1 MAAIKRDRIWDTT
14 TTTGLGAITLSGSAP
29 SGFRAFSTVMSN
41 ADTCTITIV
50 DRTTYAWETCA
61 ATYNAGILTRGT
73 WYDGSTGAH
82 LDLTAGT
89 KDVFLSVASATILTT
104 DTNALDWSAAV
115 DVASGTS
122 PTPIGEAAS
131 NLVNITGTTTIT
143 AFDTMSTL
151 KVRWA
156 KFAGALTLTHHATSL
171 ILPGGE
177 NITTAAGDHALFVNE
192 GSANWICY
200 WYVPKSGQPLT
211 TGLKTIASAT
221 TTELGSTPYT
231 SITVSGT
238 TTITSFGS
246 TAPTGAVKD
255 LTFSGALSITYNA
268 TSMILP
274 DAASIT
280 TAAGDCMSFRHEG
293 SGNWRLLTITRAAL
307 HAYDGA
313 GKHCVPV
320 PAGAMVA
327 RTTNGAASATLEMTT
342 NDNMFVTFDFDAS
355 TEEGVQFSIAMPDS
369 WNEGTITFRPV
380 WSHSS
385 TTTNFGVVFSLAA
398 VAISDDDAGDVAFGT
413 AQISNDTGGTTN
425 DIYIGPESSAITV
438 AGTPAAGDFV
448 MFELRRVVANGS
460 DTMAVD
466 ARLHA
471 IKLFITTDR
480 GIDP

>member
-143 AFDTMSTL
+143 AFDTVTGP
-151 KVRWA
+151 KVRWV
-156 KFAGALTLTHHATSL
+156 KFAGSLTLTYNATTL
-171 ILPGGE
+171 ILPGLKS
-177 NITTAAGDHALFVNE
+177 IVTQAGDRALFVTE
-192 GSANWICY
+192 GSGNWVCWDY
-200 WYVPKSGQPLT
+200 MPRNGYPLT
-211 TGLKTIASAT
+211 TGLATIASAST
-221 TTELGSTPYT
+221 TDLGSVPYQA
-231 SITVSGT
+231 ITVSGT

-246 TAPTGAVKD
+246 TAPTGAIKEV
-255 LTFSGALSITYNA
+255 TFSGALQITHNG
-268 TSMILP
+268 TSLILP
-274 DAASIT
+274 DAANIT
-280 TAAGDCMSFRHEG
+280 TVAGDCIRFRHEG
-293 SGNWRLLTITRAAL
+293 SGNWRAL
-307 HAYDGA
+307 GVA
-313 GKHCVPV
+313 GTGYQGGVGRHMIPV
-320 PAGAMVA
+320 PASAMVA
-327 RTTNGAASATLEMTT
+327 RTTHGPGSGSAEMTT
-342 NDNMFVTFDFDAS
+342 NKNQLSTLDFDAS
-355 TEEGVQFSIAMPDS
+355 TQEYAQFALPMPKS
-369 WNEGTITFRPV
+369 WDRGTVTFRPI
-380 WSHSS
+380 WSHAS

-398 VAISDDDAGDVAFGT
+398 VAISDAETIDVAFGT
-413 AQISNDTGGTTN
+413 VQTSADTGGTTS
-425 DIYIGPESSAITV
+425 YLYRGPESSAITV
-438 AGTPAAGDFV
+438 AGSPADGDWV
-448 MFELRRVVANGS
+448 MFQVSRVVADAG
-460 DTMAVD
+460 DTMAID

-471 IKLFITTDR
+471 IELYIGTTR
-480 GIDP
+480 GNDA